1 MYFQNAILVP
11 MWLKIIAT
19 IYYPIFC
26 RHCNTPCHLILITTW
41 WAFFSHFTSEE
52 IETGTLGNLLKIMQL
67 INAKSYQ
74 ALSPAPSALPNT
86 ASHLGN
92 SKRAIFHRRVTH
104 LSGGWVPEQP
114 SLHPPYCAT
123 LSTVLFQTPWE
134 QMWMWS
140 PCPLWGPQPRAGAG
154 MPCFLYLHL
163 PYKGIL
169 EHCNKQ
175 E

>member
-26 RHCNTPCHLILITTW
+26 RHCNTSCHLILITNLVGI
-41 WAFFSHFTSEE
+41 FLHFTNEG

-86 ASHLGN
+86 ASHLGT
-92 SKRAIFHRRVTH
+92 SKCAIFHRRVTH
-104 LSGGWVPEQP
+104 LSGGWIPEQP
-114 SLHPPYCAT
+114 SPSSSLCYPVHSALADRPGSRCEHDPSALCEVHSQGGGGALLSKSAFALQRNLRT
-123 LSTVLFQTPWE
+123 L
-134 QMWMWS
+134 
-140 PCPLWGPQPRAGAG
+140 
-154 MPCFLYLHL
+154 
-163 PYKGIL
+163 
-169 EHCNKQ
+169 
-175 E
+175 